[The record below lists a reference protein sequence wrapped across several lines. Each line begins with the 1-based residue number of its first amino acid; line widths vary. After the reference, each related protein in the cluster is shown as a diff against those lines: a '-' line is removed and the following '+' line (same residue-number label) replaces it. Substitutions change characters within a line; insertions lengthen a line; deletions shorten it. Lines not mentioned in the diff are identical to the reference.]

1 MQAAYSKPPQ
11 SNSENSNP
19 ASRKPVVQ
27 ASTRQTLT
35 LMREALRPLTVAG
48 RDGELTFA
56 EIAEQLGISAVRARE
71 LYLKGMNK
79 LRCGLFERQL

>member
-11 SNSENSNP
+11 SKSENSN
-19 ASRKPVVQ
+19 SCRKPVVQ
-27 ASTRQTLT
+27 ASTRHTLH